1 MQRATLTFFLI
12 PEYFS
17 AFTDTIRH
25 IVIHYK
31 GIEGLL
37 DNRLFNI
44 EAIETSIEVVT
55 HVDREKSQQAAEIQA
70 NESFKQRRGSING
83 IIDEIR
89 PRLFVTKVY
98 KNLGLSQLL
107 SSNESYCKH
116 FPCVGNFV
124 FLLVNICHIVISF
137 FTHFW
142 QRYVNPLLL
151 HINP

>member
-1 MQRATLTFFLI
+1 M
-12 PEYFS
+12 
-17 AFTDTIRH
+17 
-25 IVIHYK
+25 
-31 GIEGLL
+31 

-70 NESFKQRRGSING
+70 YESLQQRRGSING
-83 IIDEIR
+83 IINEKR

-116 FPCVGNFV
+116 LPSVGNSV
-124 FLLVNICHIVISF
+124 LLLIKIHHIVISF
-137 FTHFW
+137 FPHCW
-142 QRYVNPLLL
+142 ERYVNPLLL